1 MKSKGNRP
9 DDLAE
14 LRRRAED
21 KARSVE
27 QQNLEALS
35 TPVGRRCEVPAGVD
49 FQGSPDEMRQVLHEL
64 HVHQLEL
71 EMQNEEL
78 RRAGLELDAARARYF
93 DLYDVAPVG
102 YVTISEP
109 GIVLEANLTATN
121 LLGVTRGALVR
132 RPITPF
138 ILNEDQDIYYS
149 LRKQLF
155 ATGEPQ
161 TCELRM
167 VRSDGTHFWACLD
180 AAVQDP
186 STSSGLDAASACRVA
201 LSDITGRKQT
211 EAALLDSLQR
221 NRALLDA
228 NPDMFFV
235 FTADGRIVD
244 AKAERPDELY
254 LPPAEFLEKRID
266 EVLPPDVAQQ
276 TLAFIAEAHRTGRLI
291 QYNYVL
297 EMQGELR
304 HFESRLV
311 PCENGTFMAIVRNI
325 TERKRAEEALTRT
338 AEELAR
344 SNEEVRQFAYIVSHD
359 LRAPL
364 VNVEGFVSELRGS
377 LADLER
383 LARPAVEQLGETER
397 ERTDRILRQD
407 LPEALEFIGSSVSR
421 MDHLINAL
429 LRLSRLGRHDMVPE
443 RLDLGSLVSEILT
456 SLGTQIEARDATVAV
471 LALPEITADRTCLE
485 QILGNILT
493 NAVLY
498 LDPARPG
505 RIEIS
510 GKLTGT
516 ELLMR
521 ISDNGRGIAPE
532 DRDKVFAP
540 FRRGDSLDVPGE
552 GMGLAYVQALVRR
565 QGGRIWFDSEPGVGT
580 AFSFVLPVALP

>member
-1 MKSKGNRP
+1 MPTMKSKGNRP
-9 DDLAE
+9 SDVTE

-21 KARSVE
+21 KARSLE
-27 QQNLEALS
+27 QWNLEALS
-35 TPVGRRCEVPAGVD
+35 TPVGRRGEVPAGVD
-49 FQGSPDEMRQVLHEL
+49 FQGSPNEMRQMLHEL

-78 RRAGLELDAARARYF
+78 RRAGAELDAARARYF

-109 GIVLEANLTATN
+109 GIVLEANLTASN
-121 LLGVTRGALVR
+121 LLGVTRSALVR

-155 ATGEPQ
+155 ASGEPQ
-161 TCELRM
+161 ICELRM
-167 VRSDGTHFWACLD
+167 VKGDGTSFWACLE

-201 LSDITGRKQT
+201 LSDIT
-211 EAALLDSLQR
+211 
-221 NRALLDA
+221 
-228 NPDMFFV
+228 
-235 FTADGRIVD
+235 
-244 AKAERPDELY
+244 
-254 LPPAEFLEKRID
+254 
-266 EVLPPDVAQQ
+266 
-276 TLAFIAEAHRTGRLI
+276 
-291 QYNYVL
+291 
-297 EMQGELR
+297 
-304 HFESRLV
+304 
-311 PCENGTFMAIVRNI
+311 
-325 TERKRAEEALTRT
+325 ERKRAQEALTRT

-377 LADLER
+377 FADLER
-383 LARPAVEQLGETER
+383 LARPVIEQIGETER
-397 ERTDRILRQD
+397 ERADRILRQD
-407 LPEALEFIGSSVSR
+407 VPEALEFIGSSVSR

-456 SLGTQIEARDATVAV
+456 SLGAQMEARSATVTV
-471 LALPEITADRTCLE
+471 LPLPEITADRTCLE

-532 DRDKVFAP
+532 DRHKVFAP

-565 QGGRIWFDSEPGVGT
+565 QAGRIWFDSEPGLGT